1 MVSVGDDDVACA
13 DEPADRRGH
22 DADRAGAGDEDVFA
36 RELERQRAVHGVAE
50 RVEARADLVGHPGR
64 QDICVRR
71 GHAHVLGERPGPL
84 HADADRVA
92 AQVTPPGPAV
102 AAMPAGHMTLD
113 SNALPGREAA
123 HLAAD
128 LRDRA
133 LELMTDDERH
143 RDRLLRPGIPV
154 PDVKIGAADRRVMD
168 PHQEIVRTDRR
179 TRDVLEPDPRLAPAL
194 DERAH

>member
-1 MVSVGDDDVACA
+1 MTPIG
-13 DEPADRRGH
+13 PAPVMRTSSPASSNDSALCTALPSGSR
-22 DADRAGAGDEDVFA
+22 
-36 RELERQRAVHGVAE
+36 
-50 RVEARADLVGHPGR
+50 
-64 QDICVRR
+64 
-71 GHAHVLGERPGPL
+71 

-92 AQVTPPGPAV
+92 AQMTPPGPAV

-113 SNALPGREAA
+113 GNALPGREAA

-194 DERAH
+194 DERAHQRRDTR